1 MATIDFSP
9 TSPGAEAT
17 SQVRRSSLTVMFCAS
32 ITSGSLLNPAFQGSA
47 WMVVRKQEAT
57 DVVRELLGYDRPQPV
72 PNRFP
77 PGDLGNQVDNMA
89 SNPVT
94 SPP

>member
-1 MATIDFSP
+1 
-9 TSPGAEAT
+9 
-17 SQVRRSSLTVMFCAS
+17 
-32 ITSGSLLNPAFQGSA
+32 
-47 WMVVRKQEAT
+47 MVVRKQEAT